1 MVRSSRGLLPT
12 KTPTG
17 VVGLDAV
24 LHGGLPRGKTTLITG
39 APGCGKTTLAVQF
52 IANGAVQ
59 CAEPG
64 LIVTFEED
72 AATLKASAASFLA
85 TDTLDRLPIHVV
97 DARPTISTI
106 DAGSYDIDGL
116 LAILGEQ
123 VRRLGIRRI
132 ALDGLDALFVTSP
145 DRSVDIRQFR
155 RLLDFV
161 ESSDLTAVVVLKGA
175 LDDAGVPA
183 AVHMLEF
190 ASDAVIRLGTRITNG
205 FLQRLLQVV
214 KIRGT
219 SFATGEH
226 AFIIAERGIEVGFS
240 GVEKAVLALDDTRSS
255 TGISRLDR
263 MLEGGLLPSTI
274 TLVSGLPGTAKSTL
288 GASFANAGLKHGER
302 ALLVALDEPA
312 EQLMR
317 NMRSVGIDLL
327 SHAEAGTLM
336 TLSLNP
342 AAAIAD
348 DIVLLIERAIEEFKP
363 TRLVVDPISALHSAG
378 SLVAAERAIERLAY
392 LIKLRGMT
400 AVFTGV
406 ADSQLGELEGS
417 TSRVSTIA
425 DTWIHLSYAAHGG
438 ERNRTLTIIKSRG
451 TSHSNQLRE
460 LRLGKDGITLSD
472 VYMLEG
478 DVLLGTARLQR
489 EQRDLRMRE
498 EERERTELALAQ
510 LEDQRLAAE
519 ARARDIEVELR
530 GLSERIATI
539 RKSSLASEKRMRRER
554 DDLMTSR
561 SADPQQTPP
570 EA

>member
-1 MVRSSRGLLPT
+1 VPL

-17 VVGLDAV
+17 IAGLDAV
-24 LHGGLPRGKTTLITG
+24 LRGGIPSGKTTLVTG
-39 APGCGKTTLAVQF
+39 SPGSGKTTLATQF
-52 IANGAVQ
+52 VANGAAQ
-59 CAEPG
+59 FGEPG
-64 LIVTFEED
+64 LIVSFEED
-72 AATLKASAASFLA
+72 SATLEASLASFLGRE
-85 TDTLDRLPIHVV
+85 TVDGLPIHVL
-97 DARPTISTI
+97 DARPTMSTI
-106 DAGSYDIDGL
+106 DAGTYDIDGL
-116 LAILGEQ
+116 LAILGDQ

-132 ALDGLDALFVTSP
+132 ALDGLDALFVTAP
-145 DRSVDIRQFR
+145 DRAVDVRQFR

-161 ESSDLTAVVVLKGA
+161 DSSDLTAVVVLKGS

-183 AVHMLEF
+183 AVHMLEY
-190 ASDAVIRLGTRITNG
+190 ASDAVIRLGSRLTDG
-205 FLQRLLQVV
+205 FLQRLMQVV

-226 AFIIAERGIEVGFS
+226 ALIIAERGIEVGFS
-240 GVEKAVLALDDTRSS
+240 GVEKAVPPLDDERSS
-255 TGISRLDR
+255 TGVARLDR
-263 MLEGGLLPSTI
+263 MLEGGLLSSTI
-274 TLVSGLPGTAKSTL
+274 TLISGLPGTAKSTL
-288 GASFANAGLKHGER
+288 GAAFAEAGLKRGER

-327 SHAEAGTLM
+327 SHVAAGNLM

-348 DIVLLIERAIEEFKP
+348 DICLLIERAIEDFKP
-363 TRLVVDPISALHSAG
+363 TRLVVDPISALQTAG
-378 SLVAAERAIERLAY
+378 SSQAADRAIERLAY
-392 LIKLRGMT
+392 LVKLRRMT
-400 AVFTGV
+400 AVFTSV
-406 ADSQLGELEGS
+406 ADSQLGEVEGS

-460 LRLGKDGITLSD
+460 LKLGRDGVSLSD
-472 VYMLEG
+472 VYLLEG
-478 DVLLGTARLQR
+478 DVLLGTARLER
-489 EQRDLRMRE
+489 EQRDLRARE

-530 GLSERIATI
+530 ALSERISTV
-539 RKSSLASEKRMRRER
+539 RKASIASAKRLRRER

-561 SADPQQTPP
+561 SADPQSPPP